1 MDVDSK
7 IEKIQAIQKK
17 LVYYKIKRLETK
29 KLKSLN
35 KKLQQIKEENEE
47 NDEQEKIIENKENEE
62 QEKIIEKEE
71 KEIIIEKE
79 EKEII
84 IEKEEQEIIIE
95 KEEITNVIEECLESH
110 EINEYEQLP
119 YYLDEKE
126 ECSNLIKGCEKIL
139 NIFDVDLPL
148 VIINNEFYEKFCSFL
163 DNYIKYEDYKVIY
176 TLKDKL
182 IINKNKLDNYNIY
195 HKEINNEIINNT
207 FFAETLSI
215 SNINLY
221 NKNEVDNII
230 KSIKIMGNKF
240 KNNFLIE
247 IQNWVRTL
255 FNIMSEYILFSLK
268 DKPIYYCCD
277 NCKKPI
283 LYKDNYNLEKD
294 LNKNEINPE
303 IVEKKKEIKAKKEK
317 KIIDKII
324 SNTKEKIAFKNSFM
338 IANNILNL
346 MDFKGEKV
354 EKSINS
360 IANPPKNTK
369 NNTNNALDEK
379 NILYYDE
386 NKFADCELFERE
398 ISGSF
403 IFVSEIKNL
412 EIVLNY
418 LKLKKCQNKFILLI
432 AGQYSEK
439 LLDYLHNN
447 NYLYLFHSCCIY
459 TKSQKYNFLQGKYN
473 FIKGFFKTKKDI
485 NNYVINCPNL
495 GIFPS
500 IKLLNFKKYSDR
512 YFNFHK
518 IISSQYGTLNGNLYN
533 NAAGI
538 LNDYLTSVNCSNK
551 ATLMN
556 ALKVFEKGESN
567 SQLIIKGYTGNAYYR
582 DFNRWLY
589 EYDSLAYE
597 KTSFFLSGLIYSLN
611 LYGKQ
616 QNTWVNKEVTLYR
629 GMVLSYIDLLPYE
642 KNLGNIISF
651 PNFTSASTELSV
663 AEGFS
668 QRHSSAQQRKNNNI
682 FSVILKINNKYN
694 SGWIPIAI
702 NVRNIS
708 QYPSEEERI
717 FQPFTFYKVKKVD
730 INLEN
735 YTADI
740 DLETI
745 GRKKILEEELKKGG
759 KIRFN
764 LEEGIM
770 ENF

>member
-1 MDVDSK
+1 MDLDGI

-17 LVYYKIKRLETK
+17 LVYYKIKRFEKK
-29 KLKSLN
+29 KLRFLN

-47 NDEQEKIIENKENEE
+47 KEED
-62 QEKIIEKEE
+62 EKIIEKEE
-71 KEIIIEKE
+71 EK
-79 EKEII
+79 K
-84 IEKEEQEIIIE
+84 IIE
-95 KEEITNVIEECLESH
+95 KEEITNLIEEYIESH
-110 EINEYEQLP
+110 EIKEYEQLP

-126 ECSNLIKGCEKIL
+126 ESSNLIKGCEKIL
-139 NIFDVDLPL
+139 NNFDIDLPL
-148 VIINNEFYEKFCSFL
+148 VIINNEFYEKFCGFL

-182 IINKNKLDNYNIY
+182 IINKNKFDNYNIY
-195 HKEINNEIINNT
+195 HKEVNNEIINNT

-277 NCKKPI
+277 NCRKPV
-283 LYKDNYNLEKD
+283 LYKDNCNLEED
-294 LNKNEINPE
+294 LNKNEIKPE

-317 KIIDKII
+317 KLIDKII
-324 SNTKEKIAFKNSFM
+324 SNTKEKIEFKNSFM

-346 MDFKGEKV
+346 MDFQNEKV
-354 EKSINS
+354 ERSMNS

-403 IFVSEIKNL
+403 IFVSEIKSL
-412 EIVLNY
+412 ELVLKF
-418 LKLKKCQNKFILLI
+418 LKLKNCQKKFILLI

-447 NYLYLFHSCCIY
+447 NYLNLFHSCCIY
-459 TKSQKYNFLQGKYN
+459 TKSQKYNFLQAKYN

-485 NNYVINCPNL
+485 NNYIINCPNL

-533 NAAGI
+533 NAVGI

-567 SQLIIKGYTGNAYYR
+567 SQLIIKGYTGNDYYR

-616 QNTWVNKEVTLYR
+616 QNTWENREVTLYR

-651 PNFTSASTELSV
+651 PNFTSSSTELSV
-663 AEGFS
+663 AEGFG
-668 QRHSSAQQRKNNNI
+668 QRHGSAQQRKNNNI
-682 FSVILKINNKYN
+682 FSVILTIKNKYN

-708 QYPSEEERI
+708 QYAGEEERI
-717 FQPFTFYKVKKVD
+717 FQPFTFYKVEKVN
-730 INLEN
+730 INFDD

-745 GRKKILEEELKKGG
+745 GRKKILEEEIKKGG
-759 KIRFN
+759 KIRYN
-764 LEEGIM
+764 LKESIM
-770 ENF
+770 ENY